1 MQQELE
7 AVKKQMQ
14 VKIDRIIDPGA
25 VVVVDIGTSESVRI
39 PVDRFDILFARPVI
53 GADGSVSGHYYWA
66 VCFEV
71 GFDQGGPQNVRLF
84 KMDNV
89 REERP
94 DLFLFRD
101 HRDYECFI
109 ESIDVIDTKGRSD
122 FKQWR
127 QYKNY
132 KMDAFERLYA
142 NFTSEA
148 MEMALNWEKP
158 I

>member
-1 MQQELE
+1 MQQVLE
-7 AVKKQMQ
+7 AVKQQMQ
-14 VKIDRIIDPGA
+14 EKIDRITEPGA
-25 VVVVDIGTSESVRI
+25 VVVVDVGIPESVRI
-39 PVDRFDILFARPVI
+39 FVDRFDILFPRPII

-89 REERP
+89 REERD
-94 DLFLFRD
+94 DLIRFTD
-101 HRDYECFI
+101 HREYSCYI
-109 ESIDVIDTKGRSD
+109 ESLDVIDTKGRSD

-132 KMDAFERLYA
+132 RMDAFERLYA

-158 I
+158 L